1 MSNIDEIIKSNNSNG
16 KSFDRDSWVKKKQEE
31 RAMAYKLMDETA
43 DTISKDD
50 SLFKMYLDIQGSFDK
65 YSVGNCLLITSQMPN
80 ATQIKD
86 FEGWKEAGTFIR
98 KNAKSITIL
107 EPGDQYT
114 RADGTVSTSYNPKKV
129 FDISQTNMKSKPRN
143 VSMADKTKLTAI
155 LNECPVDVKVV
166 DDISGTTRL
175 AEWNKD
181 DNVLYVRKN
190 EDIHST
196 FVQLAQEL
204 ARAGLETTGNTELDN
219 FKSSCVAYMV
229 CKKHN
234 VDVANYE
241 LKIIPDSMRNMTPSE
256 IRNELS
262 SMRSTMED
270 INSRI
275 SQHYEKMAKTPKNKD
290 YER

>member
-86 FEGWKEAGTFIR
+86 FEGWKEAGTFIK

-241 LKIIPDSMRNMTPSE
+241 LKTIPDSMRNMTPSE

-275 SQHYEKMAKTPKNKD
+275 SQHYEKMAKTQKNKE

>member
-80 ATQIKD
+80 ATQIRD
-86 FEGWKEAGTFIR
+86 FEGWKEAGTFIK

-229 CKKHN
+229 CKKHS
-234 VDVANYE
+234 VDVANYD
-241 LKIIPDSMRNMTPSE
+241 LKTIPDSMRNMTPSE

-275 SQHYEKMAKTPKNKD
+275 SQHYEKMAKTQKNKE

>member
-86 FEGWKEAGTFIR
+86 FEGWKEAGTFIK

-166 DDISGTTRL
+166 DNISGTTRL

-204 ARAGLETTGNTELDN
+204 AKAGLETTGNTELDN

-241 LKIIPDSMRNMTPSE
+241 LKTIPDSMRNMTPSE

-275 SQHYEKMAKTPKNKD
+275 SQHYEKMAKTQKNKE

>member
-86 FEGWKEAGTFIR
+86 FEGWKEAGTFIK

-241 LKIIPDSMRNMTPSE
+241 LKTIPDSMRNMTPSE

>member
-1 MSNIDEIIKSNNSNG
+1 MSNVDEIIKSNNSNG
-16 KSFDRDSWVKKKQEE
+16 KSFDRDSWIKQKQEE

-86 FEGWKEAGTFIR
+86 FEGWKEAGTFIK

-114 RADGTVSTSYNPKKV
+114 RADGSVSTSYNPKKV

-229 CKKHN
+229 CKKYN

-241 LKIIPDSMRNMTPSE
+241 LKTIPNSMRNMTPSE

-275 SQHYEKMAKTPKNKD
+275 SQHCEKMAKTQKNKD

>member
-31 RAMAYKLMDETA
+31 RAIAYKLMDETA

-86 FEGWKEAGTFIR
+86 FEGWKEAGTFIK

-229 CKKHN
+229 CKKHC
-234 VDVANYE
+234 VDVANYD
-241 LKIIPDSMRNMTPSE
+241 LKTIPDSMRNMTPSE

-270 INSRI
+270 MNSRI

>member
-16 KSFDRDSWVKKKQEE
+16 KSFDKDSWIKKKQEE

-86 FEGWKEAGTFIR
+86 FEGWKEAGTFIK

-196 FVQLAQEL
+196 FVQLAEEL

-219 FKSSCVAYMV
+219 FKSSCIAYMV
-229 CKKHN
+229 CKKQSI
-234 VDVANYE
+234 DVANYD
-241 LKIIPDSMRNMTPSE
+241 LKSIPESMKNMTPSE

-270 INSRI
+270 INGRI
-275 SQHYEKMAKTPKNKD
+275 SQHYEKMAKTQKNKD

>member
-86 FEGWKEAGTFIR
+86 FEGWKEAGTFIK

-114 RADGTVSTSYNPKKV
+114 RSDGTLSTSYNPKKV

-204 ARAGLETTGNTELDN
+204 ARAGLETTGNAELDN

-229 CKKHN
+229 CKKYS
-234 VDVANYE
+234 VDVANYD
-241 LKIIPDSMRNMTPSE
+241 LKTIPDSMRNMTPSE

>member
-86 FEGWKEAGTFIR
+86 FECWKEAGTFIK

>member
-86 FEGWKEAGTFIR
+86 FEGWKEAGTFIK

-275 SQHYEKMAKTPKNKD
+275 SQHYEKMAKAPKNKD

>member
-86 FEGWKEAGTFIR
+86 FEGWKEAGTFIK

>member
-16 KSFDRDSWVKKKQEE
+16 KTFDRDSWVKKKQEE

-43 DTISKDD
+43 ETIGKDD

-86 FEGWKEAGTFIR
+86 FEGWKEAGTFIK

-114 RADGTVSTSYNPKKV
+114 KADGTVSTSYNPKKV

-143 VSMADKTKLTAI
+143 VSMADKAKLTAI

-229 CKKHN
+229 CKKN
-234 VDVANYE
+234 SVDVANYD
-241 LKIIPDSMRNMTPSE
+241 LKTIPDSMRNMTPSE

>member
-1 MSNIDEIIKSNNSNG
+1 MSNVDEIIKSNNSNG
-16 KSFDRDSWVKKKQEE
+16 KSFDRDSWIKQKQEE

-86 FEGWKEAGTFIR
+86 FEGWKEAGTFIK

-114 RADGTVSTSYNPKKV
+114 RSDGTVSTSYNPKKV

-241 LKIIPDSMRNMTPSE
+241 LKTIPDSMRNMTPSE

-275 SQHYEKMAKTPKNKD
+275 SQHYEKMAKTQKNKD